1 MVYAMAARPTGTVTF
16 RFTDV
21 EGSTRQA
28 QADAAAWS
36 AARSRHHEIVGGAIG
51 ANEGFAFRVVGDSFC
66 AAFAT
71 IGHGMA
77 AALAAQRGLQH
88 EPWPAASVKARMGL
102 HTGTA
107 DWQGND
113 YEGYLTLARAQ
124 RVMSVAHGRHR

>member
-1 MVYAMAARPTGTVTF
+1 MAARPTGTVTF

-51 ANEGFAFRVVGDSFC
+51 ANE
-66 AAFAT
+66 
-71 IGHGMA
+71 
-77 AALAAQRGLQH
+77 QH